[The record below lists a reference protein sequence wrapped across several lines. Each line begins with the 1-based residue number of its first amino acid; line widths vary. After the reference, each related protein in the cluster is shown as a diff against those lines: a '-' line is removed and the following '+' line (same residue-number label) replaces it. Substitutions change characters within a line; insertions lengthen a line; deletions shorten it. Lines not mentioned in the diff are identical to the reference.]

1 MGLIGAYWI
10 YETYWTYE
18 AYWTYRT
25 YETYSN
31 GGKSTKKLN
40 KSIGSLP
47 FSPFFD
53 TFAGG

>member
-1 MGLIGAYWI
+1 MGLIGA
-10 YETYWTYE
+10 YWTYE